1 MLALSPQTINPP
13 PPQDKTWYLNQV
25 RYHVDQHGSLITVC
39 LHVCAC
45 TGKCKCIPHFQLQ
58 TIQEADHDSENESQ
72 DSEDGGSESDE
83 DVPLRST
90 NPMLNIYVDD
100 TSMEVA
106 TQTDPSELH
115 IGSSCKCDLVLQR
128 LDKVLEAVELMSSE
142 MGVTTLD
149 VQDIK
154 QRCKA
159 MENQLFS
166 MVCTCVYIHVHVHIH
181 VDV

>member
-1 MLALSPQTINPP
+1 MLVPNPQTINPP

-25 RYHVDQHGSLITVC
+25 RYTVYVDQHGSLITVC
-39 LHVCAC
+39 LCAC
-45 TGKCKCIPHFQLQ
+45 TCKCKCIPHFQLQ
-58 TIQEADHDSENESQ
+58 TIQEADHDSENESL
-72 DSEDGGSESDE
+72 DSEEGGSESDE
-83 DVPLRST
+83 DVVPLRSI
-90 NPMLNIYVDD
+90 NPVITIYVDD
-100 TSMEVA
+100 NSMKVA

-115 IGSSCKCDLVLQR
+115 IGSSCKCDLVLQK

-166 MVCTCVYIHVHVHIH
+166 MVCTCIHV
-181 VDV
+181 